1 MSKPCESF
9 RDARAG
15 APGSTVFLDVH
26 VDDPACHHCG
36 APRSAHGPD
45 VEACARAAYEAAHG
59 GLPRYRWDAP
69 EGDYSVRADT
79 KEVYRAVAR
88 AVLAAAGVGR

>member
-45 VEACARAAYEAAHG
+45 VEACARAAYEGFYHYSLDMRRRWAELAAHEQDPWR
-59 GLPRYRWDAP
+59 L
-69 EGDYSVRADT
+69 S
-79 KEVYRAVAR
+79 AR
-88 AVLAAAGVGR
+88 SVLAAAGVGR